1 MVRLPLPVY
10 QTPKRP
16 TEKRMDRMFCR
27 SCQGRTAG
35 GLRAAIIIM
44 LAGVVWQPGI
54 ATAKNN
60 HCPPGLAK
68 KSPPCVPPGLAKK
81 DRAWG
86 TGDRIYG
93 DDLHWITRPG
103 RYGLPELPAG
113 QRYVVAGNQVYAV
126 DEGTYQ
132 VITVL
137 NAIEAILD

>member
-1 MVRLPLPVY
+1 MSRQPV
-10 QTPKRP
+10 
-16 TEKRMDRMFCR
+16 
-27 SCQGRTAG
+27 QGLIAG
-35 GLRAAIIIM
+35 CLRAAIIVVI
-44 LAGVVWQPGI
+44 AGVAWQPTI
-54 ATAKNN
+54 VEAKNT

-68 KSPPCVPPGLAKK
+68 KSPPCVPPGQAKK
-81 DRAWG
+81 VHVWG